1 MQPGE
6 IRCFDI
12 AIVDDNIA
20 ENKYEYLHYSI
31 GVYTTIPFHSQSTNI
46 IIEDDEGK

>member
-6 IRCFDI
+6 ERCFDI

-20 ENKYEYLHYSI
+20 EDKYERLYYSI
-31 GVYTTIPFHSQSTNI
+31 GVYTTIPFHSQNARI
-46 IIEDDEGK
+46 RIEDDEGK